1 VKFTNE
7 TDSGW
12 QEAIFPTPIPVT
24 AGTVY
29 VVSYFAPQGHYANDN
44 NSFDL
49 GVDSEKLFALGISE
63 AGGDPFGNGVYLI
76 SPQGGFPV
84 FSNLAS
90 NYWVDVIF
98 VPVQP
103 QVPAPGEE

>member
-1 VKFTNE
+1 VTFANE
-7 TDSGW
+7 TISGW
-12 QEAIFPTPIPVT
+12 QEATFPTPIPVT

-29 VVSYFAPQGHYANDN
+29 VVSYFSPQGHYANDN
-44 NSFDL
+44 NYFAHN
-49 GVDSEKLFALGISE
+49 GVNSDPLFALSNSE
-63 AGGDPFGNGVYLI
+63 AGADPFGNGVYLI

-98 VPVQP
+98 VPAQP
-103 QVPAPGEE
+103 